1 MNYSIIIAI
10 MLMLDLNNA
19 SSNKIIFK
27 LKRTDNYKLIYNNQT
42 QTTYY
47 TKMKLSH

>member
-10 MLMLDLNNA
+10 MLMLDLNNS